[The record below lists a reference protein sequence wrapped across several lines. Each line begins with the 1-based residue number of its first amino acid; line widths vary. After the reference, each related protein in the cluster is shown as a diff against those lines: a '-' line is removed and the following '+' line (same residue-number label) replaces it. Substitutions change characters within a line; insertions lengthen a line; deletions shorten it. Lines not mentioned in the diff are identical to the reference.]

1 MARTGYRQPMTTTDE
16 VLTQLDAAARAFHFA
31 DPDHGYLHAIDARL
45 HAYRDEQRWAMVI
58 EMVGYHSRAGNVI
71 DVLHC
76 FGNCLTGGAPGYGAG
91 DFLERIENM
100 HALEH
105 VGQPGGRGGMVPV
118 VVRGETLLAR
128 AEAGDQL
135 WDVLRRLVPEYR
147 DLLLA
152 DEQEL
157 RHRLPEDLPRVLVL
171 QEWWHRDPA
180 RHDQLPSQTE
190 TFQQLAQVLA
200 DGDVA
205 AYRPTQRPNTH
216 WSFWPE
222 SGTL

>member
-1 MARTGYRQPMTTTDE
+1 MISPDE
-16 VLTQLDAAARAFHFA
+16 VLAQLDAAARAFGFA
-31 DPDHGYLHAIDARL
+31 DPDHGYHHAIDARL
-45 HAYRDEQRWAMVI
+45 HAFRDERRWALVI
-58 EMVGYHSRAGNVI
+58 ELVGFHARAGNVI

-76 FGNCLTGGAPGYGAG
+76 FGNCLTGGAPGYGPG
-91 DFLERIENM
+91 DFIERVENM
-100 HALEH
+100 HELERAGH
-105 VGQPGGRGGMVPV
+105 GGMVPV
-118 VVRGETLLAR
+118 VVRGEAVPVR
-128 AEAGDQL
+128 AEAGEPV

-157 RHRLPEDLPRVLVL
+157 RHRLPADLPRIMVL

-180 RHDQLPSQTE
+180 RHDQLPSETE

-200 DGDVA
+200 TGDVA
-205 AYRPTQRPNTH
+205 AYRPTHRPNTH

-222 SGTL
+222 SGSL